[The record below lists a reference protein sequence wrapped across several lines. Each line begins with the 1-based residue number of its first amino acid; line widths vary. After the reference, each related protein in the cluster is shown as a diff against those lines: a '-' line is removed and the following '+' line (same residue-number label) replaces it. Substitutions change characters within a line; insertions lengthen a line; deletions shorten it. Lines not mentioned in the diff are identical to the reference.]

1 LAIKTASPSRGQARR
16 IYFAFLLVAII
27 PTAALSGLIGIYVV
41 LDTLRT
47 QTLRNLQQ
55 EISVRAHGV
64 GLFFD
69 QLAAE
74 MLYLADA
81 SALDELR
88 MALRTSDRKWIG
100 TATALALA
108 KKNGCLACH
117 DLNKKL
123 VGPAWKE
130 VGKKYAGVAGAEE
143 KLLLSVKKG
152 SKDVWGPIPMPPNAT
167 VKDADMKTLVQ
178 FVLTLK

>member
-1 LAIKTASPSRGQARR
+1 MKKTL
-16 IYFAFLLVAII
+16 IFL
-27 PTAALSGLIGIYVV
+27 PAALL
-41 LDTLRT
+41 
-47 QTLRNLQQ
+47 
-55 EISVRAHGV
+55 
-64 GLFFD
+64 
-69 QLAAE
+69 LATGFAQA
-74 MLYLADA
+74 ADEA
-81 SALDELR
+81 A
-88 MALRTSDRKWIG
+88 
-100 TATALALA
+100 ALALA

>member
-1 LAIKTASPSRGQARR
+1 MKKTL
-16 IYFAFLLVAII
+16 ILL
-27 PTAALSGLIGIYVV
+27 PAALL
-41 LDTLRT
+41 
-47 QTLRNLQQ
+47 
-55 EISVRAHGV
+55 
-64 GLFFD
+64 
-69 QLAAE
+69 LATGFAQ
-74 MLYLADA
+74 AT
-81 SALDELR
+81 DE
-88 MALRTSDRKWIG
+88 A
-100 TATALALA
+100 AALALA

>member
-1 LAIKTASPSRGQARR
+1 MKKIFIMLPAV
-16 IYFAFLLVAII
+16 LL
-27 PTAALSGLIGIYVV
+27 
-41 LDTLRT
+41 
-47 QTLRNLQQ
+47 
-55 EISVRAHGV
+55 
-64 GLFFD
+64 
-69 QLAAE
+69 LAAGVAQA
-74 MLYLADA
+74 AD
-81 SALDELR
+81 E
-88 MALRTSDRKWIG
+88 
-100 TATALALA
+100 ATALALA